1 MSFRGKTVKAGVLLF
16 IAVATLIAFTCVAY
30 GDDSVTC
37 RFTGNVTIDDAGV
50 PVGTVIK
57 AIIGS
62 EEYVTIT
69 PEGWGPSTYS
79 IAIHPP
85 EGIEYSDG
93 TDVSFTIDGIP
104 ADQTGTVQLG
114 KNIRRDL
121 TASSLNAPP
130 PSSGLPISPV
140 SAASTSVWL
149 IVGLVFSCIVEV
161 SLVAGVASIFIRYW
175 TD

>member
-1 MSFRGKTVKAGVLLF
+1 MSFRWKTAKAGALLF
-16 IAVATLIAFTCVAY
+16 IAVATLIAFTYVAY
-30 GDDSVTC
+30 GDESATC
-37 RFTGNVTIDDAGV
+37 RFTGKVTIDDAGV
-50 PVGTVIK
+50 PAGTVVK
-57 AIIGS
+57 AIIGGD
-62 EEYVTIT
+62 EYVTVT

-79 IAIHPP
+79 IAIHPL

-93 TDVSFTIDGIP
+93 TEVSFTINGIP

-121 TASSLNAPP
+121 TASSINAPP
-130 PSSGLPISPV
+130 SSSGLPGSPV

-161 SLVAGVASIFIRYW
+161 SLVAGVAGIFVRYW
-175 TD
+175 NS